1 LVKNPNMHQVF
12 NVEHVIL
19 RFICVNFSS
28 RRLNSKSPKA
38 MPIYPRWIGRI
49 MIEKTAKDG
58 RKLQKMSARVQMWTR
73 LENLGSV
80 NLAGRIRRVGDSV
93 NAQFQGAGSS
103 TIVSGK
109 SPWQS
114 PQKK

>member
-1 LVKNPNMHQVF
+1 
-12 NVEHVIL
+12 
-19 RFICVNFSS
+19 
-28 RRLNSKSPKA
+28 
-38 MPIYPRWIGRI
+38 MPIYPWWIGRI

-80 NLAGRIRRVGDSV
+80 NLAGRIRQVGDSV
-93 NAQFQGAGSS
+93 NAPFQGARSFP

-114 PQKK
+114 LRKT